1 MSAKR
6 FGLFQTIRGKIT
18 ILYVLVFGL
27 TLAACSIILYTVFAR
42 RLRAD
47 FDESLI
53 TIASSLAESVHEDGM
68 VPQEIFQD
76 VADDYLSFGYGDK
89 LYIEILNQD
98 ESIILK
104 SPQLG
109 EATLPLGSE
118 MLAKGFLG
126 KSIFATIKL
135 QLPSPSHRHI
145 TRHITA
151 RLLLHPSVANTAP
164 RYVFA
169 IAMPTR
175 KMEDVLFRLR
185 LIIFTLVPFAMF
197 VAALGGWFLSNRA
210 FKPINQVISTARTIT
225 AERLHERLF
234 VSSVDDEINRLS
246 TTLNE
251 MIERLEQAFRAQKQ
265 FTADASHELRTPLT
279 ILAGEIE
286 VALQRC
292 RSAEEYQQT
301 LQSNLE
307 EIRRLQKIVN
317 ALLLLSKID
326 SGKMTIDRNPIR
338 LDELLISAIQK
349 VNPSAKSQGI
359 LIDLQLDDSGGEDL
373 SEIMVLADSASLQN
387 VFLNILDN
395 AIKSS
400 HAGSSVSC
408 ALKEAIN
415 GRVEITI
422 KDNGEGIAP
431 EHIGHVFDRFYRVD
445 HSFRNDRKSGA
456 GLGLAI
462 AKAVIEAHGG
472 SISLKSS
479 PGQGTT
485 VRVLLPIADKGI

>member
-1 MSAKR
+1 MNPKR
-6 FGLFQTIRGKIT
+6 FVLFQTIRGKIT
-18 ILYVLVFGL
+18 ILYVLIFGL
-27 TLAACSIILYTVFAR
+27 TLAACSVILYTTFAR
-42 RLRAD
+42 KLRAD
-47 FDESLI
+47 FDESMI
-53 TIASSLAESVHEDGM
+53 TIASSLAESVHEDGI

-89 LYIEILNQD
+89 LYIEILNRD
-98 ESIILK
+98 ESIALK

-109 EATLPLGSE
+109 DALLPLKSE
-118 MLAKGFLG
+118 TISEAFLG
-126 KSIFATIKL
+126 KLIFATIKL
-135 QLPSPSHRHI
+135 QLPSPSNMR
-145 TRHITA
+145 RRITA
-151 RLLLHPSVANTAP
+151 RLLLHPGVANTAP
-164 RYVFA
+164 QYVFA

-175 KMEDVLFRLR
+175 KMEHVLFRLR
-185 LIIFTLVPFAMF
+185 LIIFTLVPFAIV
-197 VAALGGWFLSNRA
+197 VASIGGWFLSNRA
-210 FKPINQVISTARTIT
+210 FKPINQVISAARTIT

-251 MIERLEQAFRAQKQ
+251 MIERLEQSFLAQKQ

-292 RSAEEYQQT
+292 RTTGEYQQI

-317 ALLLLSKID
+317 ALLLLSHID
-326 SGKMTIDRNPIR
+326 SGKMTIGRNPIR
-338 LDELLISAIQK
+338 LDEVLISAIQK
-349 VNPSAKSQGI
+349 VNRSAKTQRI

-373 SEIMVLADSASLQN
+373 REIVVLADSASLQN

-395 AIKSS
+395 AIKFS
-400 HAGSSVSC
+400 HAGSKVSC
-408 ALKEAIN
+408 ALKAIN

-431 EHIGHVFDRFYRVD
+431 DHLGHVFDRFYRVD
-445 HSFRNDRKSGA
+445 HSFGNVRKSGA

-472 SISLKSS
+472 TISLKSS
-479 PGQGTT
+479 TGQGTT
-485 VRVLLPIADKGI
+485 VRVILPIADKGI

>member
-1 MSAKR
+1 MNTKR
-6 FGLFQTIRGKIT
+6 FALFQTIRGKIT
-18 ILYVLVFGL
+18 ILYVLIFGL
-27 TLAACSIILYTVFAR
+27 TLAACSVILYTTFAR
-42 RLRAD
+42 KLRVD

-53 TIASSLAESVHEDGM
+53 TIASSMAESVHEDGI

-89 LYIEILNQD
+89 LYIEILNKD
-98 ESIILK
+98 ESIALK

-135 QLPSPSHRHI
+135 QLPSPSN
-145 TRHITA
+145 RHITA

-164 RYVFA
+164 QYVFA

-175 KMEDVLFRLR
+175 KMEHVLFRLR
-185 LIIFTLVPFAMF
+185 LIIFTLVPFAMV
-197 VAALGGWFLSNRA
+197 VAAIGGWFLSNRA
-210 FKPINQVISTARTIT
+210 FKPINQVISTTRAIT
-225 AERLHERLF
+225 AERLHERLT
-234 VSSVDDEINRLS
+234 VGSVDDEINRLS

-251 MIERLEQAFRAQKQ
+251 MIGRLEQSFLAQKQ

-292 RSAEEYQQT
+292 RSVEEYQQT

-317 ALLLLSKID
+317 ALLLLSQID

-338 LDELLISAIQK
+338 IDELLISAIQK
-349 VNPSAKSQGI
+349 INQSAKSQRVS
-359 LIDLQLDDSGGEDL
+359 IDLQLDDSGGDDPRD
-373 SEIMVLADSASLQN
+373 IMVMADSASLQN
-387 VFLNILDN
+387 VFLNLLDN
-395 AIKSS
+395 AVRFSR
-400 HAGSSVSC
+400 AGNQVSC
-408 ALKEAIN
+408 ALKAIN
-415 GRVEITI
+415 RQVEITI
-422 KDNGEGIAP
+422 KDHGEGISP
-431 EHIGHVFDRFYRVD
+431 EHMEHVFDRFYRVN
-445 HSFRNDRKSGA
+445 HSFGNTRKSGA

-472 SISLKSS
+472 TISLQSS

-485 VRVLLPIADKGI
+485 VRVILPIANKGI

>member
-1 MSAKR
+1 MNPKR
-6 FGLFQTIRGKIT
+6 FVLFQTIRGKIT
-18 ILYVLVFGL
+18 ILYVLIFGL
-27 TLAACSIILYTVFAR
+27 TLAACSVILYTTFAR
-42 RLRAD
+42 KLRAD
-47 FDESLI
+47 FDDSLI
-53 TIASSLAESVHEDGM
+53 TIASSLAESVHEDGI

-89 LYIEILNQD
+89 LYIEILNKD
-98 ESIILK
+98 ESIALK

-109 EATLPLGSE
+109 EATLPLGTE
-118 MLAKGFLG
+118 TLTKGFLG

-145 TRHITA
+145 TA
-151 RLLLHPSVANTAP
+151 RLLIYPSVANTTP
-164 RYVFA
+164 QYVFA

-175 KMEDVLFRLR
+175 KMEYVLFRLR
-185 LIIFTLVPFAMF
+185 LIIFTLVPFAMV

-210 FKPINQVISTARTIT
+210 FKPINQVISTTRAIT
-225 AERLHERLF
+225 AERLHERLK
-234 VSSVDDEINRLS
+234 VGSVDDEIKRLS

-251 MIERLEQAFRAQKQ
+251 MIERLEHSFLAQKQ

-317 ALLLLSKID
+317 ALLLLSQID
-326 SGKMTIDRNPIR
+326 SGKITIDRNPIR
-338 LDELLISAIQK
+338 VDELLISAIQK
-349 VNPSAKSQGI
+349 INQSAKSQRVS
-359 LIDLQLDDSGGEDL
+359 IDLQLDDSGGDDPR
-373 SEIMVLADSASLQN
+373 EIMVKADSASLQN
-387 VFLNILDN
+387 VFLNLLDN
-395 AIKSS
+395 AVRFSR
-400 HAGSSVSC
+400 AGNQVSC
-408 ALKEAIN
+408 ALKAIN
-415 GRVEITI
+415 GQVEITI
-422 KDNGEGIAP
+422 KDHGEGISP
-431 EHIGHVFDRFYRVD
+431 EHMEHVFDRFYRVN
-445 HSFRNDRKSGA
+445 HSLGNTRKSGA

-485 VRVLLPIADKGI
+485 VRVILPIADKGI